1 MKSPSLS
8 RKAYALLMFFA
19 VSVLSGLLLAG
30 LAVPFTALASSGTKY
45 AAESMQYLPAE
56 LETPPLS
63 ERSNIL
69 MADGSTLATFF
80 EENRVYKPASE
91 IAGVMQDAQIAIED
105 HRFYEHG
112 AIDVQ
117 GLGRA
122 FVKTL
127 TGDTQGASTLTQ
139 QYVKLVQVEAANAL
153 GDEEGIAK
161 ATEVSFERK
170 IREMRYA
177 MALEERLSKKDILER
192 YLNIAY
198 YGDGAY
204 GVEAA
209 ARHYWGTT
217 AKDLTL
223 DQAAMLA
230 GMVQNPVQTNPVK
243 YPQKA
248 MDRRDVVLNR
258 MRELNIITLEEAE
271 AAKQVVFD
279 KSKVQ
284 PTPNGCLASQF
295 PILCDYVRR
304 VLISDEMPSLGKTE
318 AERENV
324 LKRGGLTIK
333 TLIDPAAQAAA
344 EAAVAAQIAPT
355 DPLRSSS
362 VQIQPSTG
370 LIVSMAQSRPKIG
383 TEPGETFYNF
393 NVDTSLGGLEGF
405 QAGSTFKPFVMA
417 AALEAG
423 ATPGQTYNAP
433 RVGNYDGDTFKSCD
447 GPFVFNSKGT
457 WKPVNYDKD
466 YGTIDMLRATQQS
479 VNNYYIQLERDIGI
493 CASVEM
499 AKKVGVKLSDGKDL
513 ATESGN
519 PSFVLGTSYVTPL
532 SMAEAYATF
541 ANRGVHCSPIILESV
556 LNVDGANVKVPSA
569 NCTKVME
576 PEVADGVSYV
586 LKSVMDKGTGRR
598 AAMDNGHQ
606 QAGKTGTTNN
616 AVAVWFAGY
625 TPEMAG
631 VAMIAVDPT
640 APYFKDNPNRS
651 KSVSGLRVEN
661 GNRLSGSGGGDAGK
675 IWRVAMASALEDRPK
690 TKFTDPSKKILEGEK
705 VTLPDV
711 SGMGYNETKRTLEAQ
726 GFSTVRSLV
735 FSDSR
740 EGAFLGIRPS
750 KTAVKFSTISL
761 RVSAGRDPQIVA
773 AEQKAAE
780 DKQKAA
786 EDRKK
791 AEADQKIAEAAKKKA
806 EEDRKKAEEDKK
818 ASEAPAEEE
827 EA

>member
-19 VSVLSGLLLAG
+19 VSLLSGLLLAG
-30 LAVPFTALASSGTKY
+30 LAVPFTALASTGTKY
-45 AAESMQYLPAE
+45 AAESLQYIPAE
-56 LETPPLS
+56 LETPPIS

-69 MADGSTLATFF
+69 MADGSNLATFF
-80 EENRVYKPASE
+80 EENRVYKPISE

-105 HRFYEHG
+105 HRFYDHG

-153 GDEEGIAK
+153 GDKEAIAK

-177 MALEERLSKKDILER
+177 MALEERLSKTEILER

-230 GMVQNPVQTNPVK
+230 GLVQNPVQINPVK
-243 YPQKA
+243 YPEKA
-248 MDRRDVVLNR
+248 KDRRDVVLNR
-258 MRELNIITLEEAE
+258 MQELNIITADE
-271 AAKQVVFD
+271 AAAAKAVDFD
-279 KSKVQ
+279 ASKVQ
-284 PTPNGCLASQF
+284 PTPNGCTASQF
-295 PILCDYVRR
+295 PILCDYVRQ
-304 VLISDEMPSLGKTE
+304 VLISDKMPALGSTP
-318 AERENV
+318 AERENT

-333 TLIDPAAQAAA
+333 TLIDPAAQSAA

-355 DPLRSSS
+355 DPVRSSS

-370 LIVSMAQSRPKIG
+370 LIISMAQSRPKMG
-383 TEPGETFYNF
+383 KAPGETFWNF
-393 NVDTSLGGLEGF
+393 NVGRALGGLEGF

-423 ATPGQTYNAP
+423 ATPSKTYDAP
-433 RVGNYDGDTFKSCD
+433 YQKQYKGTTFKSCD
-447 GPFVFNSKGT
+447 GKFVFDQD
-457 WKPVNYDKD
+457 WKPKNYDKS
-466 YGTIDMLRATQQS
+466 YGTIDMMRATQAS

-493 CASVEM
+493 CSSIEM
-499 AKKVGVKLSDGKDL
+499 AQKVGVKLSDGQDL
-513 ATESGN
+513 KTESRN

-541 ANRGVHCSPIILESV
+541 ANRGVHCDPIILESV
-556 LNVDGANVKVPSA
+556 LNIDDVNVEVPSA

-586 LKSVMDKGTGRR
+586 LKSVMDKGTGRPAR
-598 AAMDNGHQ
+598 MTDGRP
-606 QAGKTGTTNN
+606 QAGKTGTTND
-616 AVAVWFAGY
+616 ATAVWFAGY

-631 VAMIAVDPT
+631 VAMIAIDT
-640 APYFKDNPNRS
+640 TDPYFQNHR
-651 KSVSGLRVEN
+651 KSLTGIRVEN
-661 GNRLSGSGGGDAGK
+661 GNRLRGSGGGDAGK
-675 IWRVAMASALEDRPK
+675 IWKVAMASALKDLPK
-690 TKFTDPSKKILEGEK
+690 TSFTAPSKKVLEGEK
-705 VTLPDV
+705 VSLPNV
-711 SGMGYNETKRTLEAQ
+711 SGMGYNETQRTLEEA
-726 GFSTVRSLV
+726 GFSTVRVKTYSNK
-735 FSDSR
+735 R
-740 EGAFLGIRPS
+740 EGAFLGISP
-750 KTAVKFSTISL
+750 KGTAIKFGTVSL
-761 RVSAGRDPQIVA
+761 LVSAGP
-773 AEQKAAE
+773 EPKPTP
-780 DKQKAA
+780 KPTPTPP
-786 EDRKK
+786 KK
-791 AEADQKIAEAAKKKA
+791 AETPAVTPTPTPPPATPAA
-806 EEDRKKAEEDKK
+806 EEDDD
-818 ASEAPAEEE
+818 
-827 EA
+827 

>member
-80 EENRVYKPASE
+80 EENRVYKPTSE

-127 TGDTQGASTLTQ
+127 IGDTQGASTLTQ

-170 IREMRYA
+170 IREMRFA
-177 MALEERLSKKDILER
+177 MALEERLSKKEILER

-230 GMVQNPVQTNPVK
+230 GMVQNPVQTNPVNN
-243 YPQKA
+243 PEA
-248 MDRRDVVLNR
+248 ALDRRDVVLNR
-258 MRELNIITLEEAE
+258 MRELNIISAEEAD
-271 AAKQVVFD
+271 AAKQVGFD

-284 PTPNGCLASQF
+284 PTPNGCTASEF

-304 VLISDEMPSLGKTE
+304 VMISERMPALGKTP

-333 TLIDPAAQAAA
+333 TLIDPDAQAAA

-370 LIVSMAQSRPKIG
+370 LIVSMAQSRPKMG
-383 TEPGETFYNF
+383 DGPGETYWNF
-393 NVDTSLGGLEGF
+393 NVEKEFGGLEGF

-423 ATPGQTYNAP
+423 ATPSKTYDSP
-433 RVGNYDGDTFKSCD
+433 KRKQYKGSTFKSCD
-447 GPFVFNSKGT
+447 GPFVFNQDWT
-457 WKPVNYDKD
+457 PTNYDKA
-466 YGTIDMLRATQQS
+466 YGTIDMMRATQQS

-513 ATESGN
+513 ATESAN
-519 PSFVLGTSYVTPL
+519 PSFVLGTSFVTPL

-556 LNVDGANVKVPSA
+556 LNVDGANVEVPSA

-616 AVAVWFAGY
+616 AAAVWFTGY

-640 APYFKDNPNRS
+640 APYFKDNPDRR
-651 KSVSGLRVEN
+651 KSLSGVRVEN

-675 IWRVAMASALEDRPK
+675 IWKVAMASALKDLPK

-705 VTLPDV
+705 VALPDV
-711 SGMGYNETKRTLEAQ
+711 SGMGYNEAKRTLEAE
-726 GFSTVRSLV
+726 GFSTVRWSV
-735 FSDSR
+735 YSDSR
-740 EGAFLGIRPS
+740 KGAFLGISPS

-761 RVSAGRDPQIVA
+761 RVSAGPEPKPEPKPKPKPKPSATTPA
-773 AEQKAAE
+773 ASTPAASPPASPPATPPATL
-780 DKQKAA
+780 AA
-786 EDRKK
+786 
-791 AEADQKIAEAAKKKA
+791 AFTG
-806 EEDRKKAEEDKK
+806 
-818 ASEAPAEEE
+818 
-827 EA
+827 

>member
-1 MKSPSLS
+1 MTSPSLS

-45 AAESMQYLPAE
+45 AAESMEYLPAE

-63 ERSNIL
+63 ERSNLL
-69 MADGSTLATFF
+69 MADGSVLATFF
-80 EENRVYKPASE
+80 EENRVYVPSSE

-122 FVKTL
+122 LVRTL
-127 TGDTQGASTLTQ
+127 IGDTQGASTLTQ
-139 QYVKLVQVEAANAL
+139 QYVKLVQVEAANAK
-153 GDEEGIAK
+153 GDKEAIAE

-177 MALEERLSKKDILER
+177 MALEERLSKEEILER

-223 DQAAMLA
+223 DQAALLA
-230 GMVQNPVQTNPVK
+230 GMVQNPVQTNPVNN
-243 YPQKA
+243 PQAA

-258 MRELNIITLEEAE
+258 MRELNIITTEEAD
-271 AAKQVVFD
+271 AAKAVVFD
-279 KSKVQ
+279 GSTVQ
-284 PTPNGCLASQF
+284 PTPNGCTASQF
-295 PILCDYVRR
+295 PILCDYVRQ
-304 VLISDEMPSLGKTE
+304 VMISDEMPGLGQSE
-318 AERENV
+318 EERINT
-324 LKRGGLTIK
+324 LNRGGLTIN
-333 TLIDPAAQAAA
+333 TLINPEAQAAA
-344 EAAVAAQIAPT
+344 EQAVAAQIAPT
-355 DPLRSSS
+355 DPLRAGS

-370 LIVSMAQSRPKIG
+370 LIVSMAQSRPKMG
-383 TEPGETFYNF
+383 DGPGETYWNF
-393 NVDTSLGGLEGF
+393 NVEKKFGGLEGF
-405 QAGSTFKPFVMA
+405 QAGSTFKTFVMA

-423 ATPGQTYNAP
+423 ATPSKTYNAP
-433 RVGNYDGDTFKSCD
+433 RVGNYDGDTFESCD
-447 GPFVFNSKGT
+447 GPFVFDSEGD
-457 WKPVNYDKD
+457 WKPVNYDRD
-466 YGTIDMLRATQQS
+466 YGNIDMMKATQSS

-499 AKKVGVKLSDGKDL
+499 AKKAGAKLADGQDL
-513 ATESGN
+513 ATESAN
-519 PSFVLGTSYVTPL
+519 PSFVLGTPYVTPL

-556 LNVDGANVKVPSA
+556 LNVDGVNIEVPSA

-576 PEVADGVSYV
+576 PEVADGVSYI
-586 LKSVMDKGTGRR
+586 LKSVMDSGTGRP
-598 AAMDNGHQ
+598 AAMNNGHDE
-606 QAGKTGTTNN
+606 AGKTGTTNN

-640 APYFKDNPNRS
+640 DPYFKDNPTRS
-651 KSVSGLRVEN
+651 KSVSGVLVAN

-675 IWRVAMASALEDRPK
+675 IWKVAMASALQDLPQ
-690 TKFTDPSKKILEGEK
+690 TKFTDPTRKILEGEK
-705 VTLPDV
+705 VPLPDV
-711 SGMGYNETKRTLEAQ
+711 SGMGYNEAKQTLEAE
-726 GFSTVRSLV
+726 GFNTVRWSV
-735 FSDSR
+735 YSNSR
-740 EGAFLGIRPS
+740 KGAFLGISPS
-750 KTAVKFSTISL
+750 ETAVKFSTISL
-761 RVSAGRDPQIVA
+761 RVSAGPEPKPEPTPEPAPTPPPTPAPTPTPTA
-773 AEQKAAE
+773 AAPPATPAPSEP
-780 DKQKAA
+780 
-786 EDRKK
+786 
-791 AEADQKIAEAAKKKA
+791 ADG
-806 EEDRKKAEEDKK
+806 EEGDD
-818 ASEAPAEEE
+818 
-827 EA
+827 

>member
-45 AAESMQYLPAE
+45 VAESMQYLPAE
-56 LETPPLS
+56 LETPRQS

-69 MADGSTLATFF
+69 MADGSILATFF
-80 EENRVYKPASE
+80 EENRIYKPQAE

-105 HRFYEHG
+105 HRFYDHG

-127 TGDTQGASTLTQ
+127 IGDTQGASTLTQ
-139 QYVKLVQVEAANAL
+139 QYVKLVQVESANVK
-153 GDEEGIAK
+153 GDKEGIAK

-177 MALEERLSKKDILER
+177 MALEERLTKDQILER
-192 YLNIAY
+192 YLNIAF
-198 YGDGAY
+198 YGDGVY

-243 YPQKA
+243 YPEKA

-258 MRELNIITLEEAE
+258 MSELGIVTINEAE
-271 AAKQVVFD
+271 EAKQVIFD
-279 KSKVQ
+279 PAKVQ
-284 PTPNGCLASQF
+284 PTPNGCVASQF
-295 PILCDYVRR
+295 PILCEYVRE
-304 VLISDEMPSLGKTE
+304 VMTSDRMPGLGSTGP
-318 AERENV
+318 ERMNT
-324 LKRGGLTIK
+324 LKRGGLTIQ
-333 TLIDPAAQAAA
+333 TLIDPQAQTAA

-355 DPLRSSS
+355 DPVLSGS
-362 VQIQPSTG
+362 VQIQPKTG

-383 TEPGETFYNF
+383 TGPGESYYNF
-393 NVDTSLGGLEGF
+393 NVEKAMGGLEGF

-423 ATPGQTYNAP
+423 ATPSKTYTAP
-433 RVGNYDGDTFKSCD
+433 KIGNYDGDTFKSCD
-447 GPFVFNSKGT
+447 GPFPFNSKGK
-457 WKPVNYDKD
+457 WRPKNYDTS
-466 YGTIDMLRATQQS
+466 YGLIDMKTATEKS

-493 CASVEM
+493 CASIEM
-499 AKKVGVKLSDGKDL
+499 AKKVGVKLSSGEDL
-513 ATESGN
+513 KTQDRFPA
-519 PSFVLGTSYVTPL
+519 FVLGVSDVTPL

-541 ANRGVHCSPIILESV
+541 ANRGVHCNPIILKSV
-556 LNVDGANVKVPSA
+556 TNIDGVNLEVPA
-569 NCTKVME
+569 ADCTKVME
-576 PEVADGVSYV
+576 PEVADGVSYI
-586 LKSVMDKGTGRR
+586 LQSVMSRGTGRPAR
-598 AAMDNGHQ
+598 MDNGYE
-606 QAGKTGTTNN
+606 QAGKTGTTND
-616 AVAVWFAGY
+616 AQAVWFAGY

-631 VAMIAVDPT
+631 VAMIAMDKT
-640 APYFKDNPNRS
+640 NPYFENHRKTIT
-651 KSVSGLRVEN
+651 GIRVAN

-675 IWRVAMASALEDRPK
+675 IWKVAMAAALKDLPK

-705 VTLPDV
+705 VALPDV
-711 SGMGYNETKRTLEAQ
+711 SGMGYNETKRTLEAE
-726 GFSTVRSLV
+726 GFSTVRWSV

-740 EGAFLGIRPS
+740 KGNFLGISPS

-761 RVSAGRDPQIVA
+761 RVSAGPDPQIIA
-773 AEQKAAE
+773 AKKKAAE
-780 DKQKAA
+780 DKKKAA
-786 EDRKK
+786 EDKKKSEADKKK
-791 AEADQKIAEAAKKKA
+791 AAADKKAQEEADKKKA
-806 EEDRKKAEEDKK
+806 EEEKKAQEEADETEEED
-818 ASEAPAEEE
+818 
-827 EA
+827 